1 VKRAV
6 DPGARIARQ
15 LPLGISLRPGAS
27 FEAYFPGDNG
37 LAVEVLQRMSE
48 GAGERQAWVA
58 GATGLGKS
66 HLLQA
71 ACHAAAEQGRRPAYL
86 PLAAEAGLQAGM
98 LERLESLDLVCLD
111 GVEAITGD
119 EDWELALFNLINAA
133 RFAGARL
140 ILASRR
146 TPAHLEVRLPDL
158 ASRLAWGVVL
168 QLAPPTD
175 TQTREALLVRA
186 RALGLE
192 LPPAAAD
199 YMQRHFGR
207 DLAGQLQRLETLD
220 RASLAA
226 GRRLTVPFIK
236 QVLGT
241 GS

>member
-1 VKRAV
+1 MNRVV
-6 DPGARIARQ
+6 NPGAPIARQ

-27 FEAYFPGDNG
+27 FDAYFNGGNG
-37 LAVEVLQRMSE
+37 LAVAVLQRMAE

-58 GATGLGKS
+58 GAAGLGKS

-71 ACHAAAEQGRRPAYL
+71 ACHAAARHGRRPAYL
-86 PLAAEAGLQAGM
+86 PLAGETGLQAGM
-98 LERLESLDLVCLD
+98 LEGLEALDLVCLD
-111 GVEAITGD
+111 GIEAIAGD

-133 RFAGARL
+133 RAAGARL
-140 ILASRR
+140 LLASRR

-168 QLAPPTD
+168 QLVPPTD
-175 TQTREALLVRA
+175 AQTRDALCARA
-186 RALGLE
+186 RSLGLE

-199 YMQRHFGR
+199 YLQRHYGR

-236 QVLGT
+236 QVL
-241 GS
+241 SE